1 MNEVATSEKTEAGP
15 ERAARPLNP
24 YLVLLASILL
34 PGSGYVLC
42 GQPRRGFIMQ
52 MFMIALAFVTWHLAP
67 ATASF
72 AGKLAGG
79 LFVYALTLPELY
91 RLARLRWVFYERQ
104 AAAPQA

>member
-1 MNEVATSEKTEAGP
+1 MNDVVTPEKTEAGP
-15 ERAARPLNP
+15 ERMARPLNP

-42 GQPRRGFIMQ
+42 GQPKRGFTMQ

-67 ATASF
+67 EAASF

-79 LFVYALTLPELY
+79 LFVYALTLPESY
-91 RLARLRWVFYERQ
+91 RLARMRWAAYRQ
-104 AAAPQA
+104 PQIEAGA